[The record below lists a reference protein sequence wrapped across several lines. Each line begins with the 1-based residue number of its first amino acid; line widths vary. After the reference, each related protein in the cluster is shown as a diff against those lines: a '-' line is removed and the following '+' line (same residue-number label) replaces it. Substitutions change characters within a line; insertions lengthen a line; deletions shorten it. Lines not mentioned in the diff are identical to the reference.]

1 MQKLPMDKITKL
13 IGLVKG
19 KKPVVIIISA
29 VALIAGIY
37 AVKQGYISEDLL
49 NVEVIVNYV
58 DAAFKAP
65 VDTAAVVPAA
75 VDSVSNVVDS
85 LIVN

>member
-1 MQKLPMDKITKL
+1 MQKLPMEKITKL

-19 KKPVVIIISA
+19 KKPVVIIISV

-58 DAAFKAP
+58 DAAFKPP
-65 VDTAAVVPAA
+65 VDTASAPVII
-75 VDSVSNVVDS
+75 DSVSNVVDS
-85 LIVN
+85 LTVN

>member
-1 MQKLPMDKITKL
+1 MQKLPMEKITKL

-19 KKPVVIIISA
+19 KKPVVIIISV
-29 VALIAGIY
+29 VALVAGIY

-58 DAAFKAP
+58 DAAFKTP
-65 VDTAAVVPAA
+65 VDTVSAPAV

-85 LIVN
+85 LTVN